1 MPESQAFWLMTTG
14 LQVVDCFGR
23 APRARA
29 RFDEGGWLALTGE
42 AAADLNMGCVLDG
55 PAAAALLDTYVAE
68 IDGLPTI
75 LLLENPSPELL
86 GRAAQ
91 AGATHVGEV
100 PTMVWQGTVVDRG
113 DSPPDLDLDVRPAS
127 TDLEV
132 DAAIAL
138 VSEAFSLELDMC
150 RRVLGPMR
158 DSPIA
163 TIWLGAKG
171 GEFVG
176 AGLTLATGEI
186 VGVYC
191 MATPER
197 RQRQGIGRA
206 VLSGLMTHHLAQ
218 GGGTARFLLGATEAG
233 WHLYEQMH
241 YEVVA
246 TPAAL
251 VFGSSIQFH

>member
-29 RFDEGGWLALTGE
+29 RFDQGGWLALTGE
-42 AAADLNMGCVLDG
+42 ASADLNMGCVLDG
-55 PAAAALLDTYVAE
+55 PAAAALLDSYVAE
-68 IDGLPTI
+68 IDGLRTI
-75 LLLENPSPELL
+75 ILLENPSPELL
-86 GRAAQ
+86 EQATR
-91 AGATHVGEV
+91 AGAAHLGEV
-100 PTMVWQGTVVDRG
+100 PTMVWQRTVVERG
-113 DSPPDLDLDVRPAS
+113 PVDLKLDVRPAS

-138 VSEAFSLELDMC
+138 VSEAFSLDLDMC
-150 RRVLGPMR
+150 RRVIGPMR
-158 DSPIA
+158 HSPIA
-163 TIWLGAKG
+163 TIWLGEKG
-171 GEFVG
+171 GEVVG

-197 RQRQGIGRA
+197 HQRQGIGRA
-206 VLSGLMTHHLAQ
+206 VLAGLMTHHLTQ
-218 GGGTARFLLGATEAG
+218 GAGTTRFLLGATEAG
-233 WHLYEQMH
+233 LHLYEQMH

-251 VFGSSIQFH
+251 VFGSSSQFH

>member
-14 LQVVDCFGR
+14 LQVVDCFGK

-29 RFDEGGWLALTGE
+29 RIDEGGWLALTGE
-42 AAADLNMGCVLDG
+42 ASADLNMACVLDG
-55 PAAAALLDTYVAE
+55 PAAAALLDNYVAE
-68 IDGLPTI
+68 IDGLPTV
-75 LLLENPSPELL
+75 LLLENPSPDLL
-86 GRAAQ
+86 EQARR
-91 AGATHVGEV
+91 AGAAHVGEV
-100 PTMVWQGTVVDRG
+100 PTMVWQGAVVESG
-113 DSPPDLDLDVRPAS
+113 TGDLDVRAAT

-132 DAAIAL
+132 EAAIAL
-138 VSEAFSLELDMC
+138 VSEAFSLDLAMC

-158 DSPIA
+158 NSPIA
-163 TIWLGAKG
+163 TIWLGDKE

-176 AGLTLATGEI
+176 AGLTLATREI

-191 MATPER
+191 MATPKR

-206 VLSGLMTHHLAQ
+206 VLSGLMTHHLTQ
-218 GGGTARFLLGATEAG
+218 GGGATRFLLGATEAG
-233 WHLYEQMH
+233 LHLYEQMH

-251 VFGSSIQFH
+251 VFGSSSQFH

>member
-14 LQVVDCFGR
+14 LQVVDCFGK

-29 RFDEGGWLALTGE
+29 RIDEGGWLALTGE
-42 AAADLNMGCVLDG
+42 ASADLNMACVLDG
-55 PAAAALLDTYVAE
+55 PPAAALLDNYVAE
-68 IDGLPTI
+68 IDGLPTV
-75 LLLENPSPELL
+75 LMLENPSPELL
-86 GRAAQ
+86 EQARR
-91 AGATHVGEV
+91 AGAAHVGEV
-100 PTMVWQGTVVDRG
+100 PTMVWQGAVVESATG
-113 DSPPDLDLDVRPAS
+113 DLDVRPATS
-127 TDLEV
+127 DLEV
-132 DAAIAL
+132 EAAIAL
-138 VSEAFSLELDMC
+138 VSEAFSLDLDMC

-158 DSPIA
+158 NSPIA
-163 TIWLGAKG
+163 TIWLGDKG

-176 AGLTLATGEI
+176 AAVTLATGEI

-206 VLSGLMTHHLAQ
+206 VLSGMMTHHLTQ
-218 GGGTARFLLGATEAG
+218 RGGATRFLLGATEAG
-233 WHLYEQMH
+233 LHLYEEMH

-251 VFGSSIQFH
+251 VFGTSTQFH

>member
-42 AAADLNMGCVLDG
+42 ASADLNMGCVLDG
-55 PAAAALLDTYVAE
+55 PAAAALLDDYVAE

-75 LLLENPSPELL
+75 LLLENPSHELL
-86 GRAAQ
+86 ERATR
-91 AGATHVGEV
+91 AGAAHAGEV
-100 PTMVWQGTVVDRG
+100 PTMVWQGTAVERRPG
-113 DSPPDLDLDVRPAS
+113 DLELDVRPAS
-127 TDLEV
+127 SDLEV

-138 VSEAFSLELDMC
+138 VSEAFSLDLDMC
-150 RRVLGPMR
+150 RRVIGPMR

-163 TIWLGAKG
+163 TIWLGDKG
-171 GEFVG
+171 GEVVG

-206 VLSGLMTHHLAQ
+206 VLGGLMTHHLTR
-218 GGGTARFLLGATEAG
+218 GGGTTRFLLGATEAG
-233 WHLYEQMH
+233 LHLYEQMQ

-251 VFGSSIQFH
+251 VFGSSTQFH

>member
-42 AAADLNMGCVLDG
+42 ASADLNMGCVLDG
-55 PAAAALLDTYVAE
+55 PAAAALLDDYVAE

-75 LLLENPSPELL
+75 LLLENPSHELL
-86 GRAAQ
+86 ERAIR
-91 AGATHVGEV
+91 AGAEHAGEV
-100 PTMVWQGTVVDRG
+100 PTMVWQGTAVERR
-113 DSPPDLDLDVRPAS
+113 SSDLELDVRPAS
-127 TDLEV
+127 SDLEV
-132 DAAIAL
+132 DAAVAL
-138 VSEAFSLELDMC
+138 VSEAFSLDLDMC
-150 RRVLGPMR
+150 RRVIGPMR
-158 DSPIA
+158 DSPIV
-163 TIWLGAKG
+163 TIWLGDKE

-206 VLSGLMTHHLAQ
+206 LLSGLMAHHLTHGA
-218 GGGTARFLLGATEAG
+218 GNTRFLLGATEAG
-233 WHLYEQMH
+233 LHLYEQMH
-241 YEVVA
+241 YKVVA

-251 VFGSSIQFH
+251 VFGSSTQFH

>member
-29 RFDEGGWLALTGE
+29 RFDEAGWLALTGE
-42 AAADLNMGCVLDG
+42 ASADLNMGCVLDG
-55 PAAAALLDTYVAE
+55 PEAAALLDNYVGE
-68 IDGLPTI
+68 LDGLPTI

-86 GRAAQ
+86 ERATQ
-91 AGATHVGEV
+91 AGAAHAGEV
-100 PTMVWQGTVVDRG
+100 PTMVWQGTAVERGSVD
-113 DSPPDLDLDVRPAS
+113 LEVDVRPAS

-138 VSEAFSLELDMC
+138 VSEAFSLDLDMC
-150 RRVLGPMR
+150 RRVIGPMR
-158 DSPIA
+158 DSQIA
-163 TIWLGAKG
+163 TIWLGDKG

-206 VLSGLMTHHLAQ
+206 VLSGLMTHHLTQ
-218 GGGTARFLLGATEAG
+218 GGGTTRFLLGATEAG
-233 WHLYEQMH
+233 LHLYEQMH

-251 VFGSSIQFH
+251 VFGASTQFH

>member
-29 RFDEGGWLALTGE
+29 SFDEGGWLALTGE
-42 AAADLNMGCVLDG
+42 ASADLNMGCVLDG
-55 PAAAALLDTYVAE
+55 PAAAALLDNYVAE

-86 GRAAQ
+86 ERATR
-91 AGATHVGEV
+91 AGAAHAGEV
-100 PTMVWQGTVVDRG
+100 PTMVWQGTAVERRAG
-113 DSPPDLDLDVRPAS
+113 DLELDVRPAS
-127 TDLEV
+127 SDLEV
-132 DAAIAL
+132 DAAVAL
-138 VSEAFSLELDMC
+138 VSEAFSLDLDMC
-150 RRVLGPMR
+150 HRVIGPMR

-163 TIWLGAKG
+163 TIWLGDKGG

-197 RQRQGIGRA
+197 QQRQGIGRA
-206 VLSGLMTHHLAQ
+206 VLSGLMTHHLTH
-218 GGGTARFLLGATEAG
+218 GKGTTRFLLGATEAG
-233 WHLYEQMH
+233 LHLYEQMH

-251 VFGSSIQFH
+251 VFGSSTQFH